1 VRIAS
6 IDATAV
12 IRRAA
17 PVLYVFAIAMAMTA
31 AHVAQY
37 NVLSPIDELRH
48 VDYAMRI
55 TEGELPKLGDLLH
68 QESIR
73 TEACRGAD
81 LPQRDPPCDSRH
93 LDPKDFRDKGYQTA
107 TAHPPT
113 YYVAVGFAARAF
125 EGLGLFHD
133 FVDPARLLGGV
144 LLGLGL
150 MFSYFAGLRLG
161 MRKGVLLAVLTLI
174 PTASAV
180 MHSSST
186 VNPDSAS
193 ILAGGLVLL
202 AAVRWEQG
210 NLSMRWLIG
219 AGALATGIKLT
230 NLLIVLCIGVW
241 LLARSPESDRVYD
254 WFGRTWRRL
263 RRTDTEDADEADLDP
278 EPSPEPAARR
288 GLYTRAAAFLVA
300 GAAAPIM
307 VWLLIDRLR
316 ATIDPAIVPQNQ
328 ILKAHG
334 FPAIGTILS
343 TTSGLMAPNVF
354 SWFPPVDGYDPV
366 AFQNAGVRNGRLFV
380 FFILAA
386 AMLVATL
393 YATRRNRILV
403 LGTVGTVIAIF
414 GAPAFLILNYFVS
427 NIISEPTGRYGMSL
441 LPVFVVVLASWI
453 RTRAATLA
461 LWGVAIVIYLVQF
474 FTILSTDIP
483 KPRVG

>member
-1 VRIAS
+1 M
-6 IDATAV
+6 TGLL
-12 IRRAA
+12 RRAA
-17 PVLYVFAIAMAMTA
+17 PVIYIFAIAMAMTA
-31 AHVAQY
+31 AHVAKY

-48 VDYAMRI
+48 LDYSMRL

-68 QESIR
+68 QEAMR
-73 TEACRGAD
+73 TEACRGVD
-81 LPQRDPPCDSRH
+81 SPHEDPPCDTDRF
-93 LDPKDFRDKGYQTA
+93 DPRDFRDKGYQTA

-113 YYVAVGFAARAF
+113 YYLTVGLAARAF
-125 EGLGLFHD
+125 EGVGLFHD

-174 PTASAV
+174 PTASSV

-186 VNPDSAS
+186 VNPDAAAVF
-193 ILAGGLVLL
+193 AGGIVLL

-210 NLSMRWLIG
+210 ELSTPWLVG

-230 NLLIVLCIGVW
+230 NLLVVICVAGW
-241 LLARSPESDRVYD
+241 LLARSPEADRVYD
-254 WFGRTWRRL
+254 WFGRTWRRV
-263 RRTDTEDADEADLDP
+263 RGNDEAAESPADDPADEVDDADPA
-278 EPSPEPAARR
+278 PSPRR
-288 GLYTRAAAFLVA
+288 DLFTRAAAYLVVGA
-300 GAAAPIM
+300 GAAITL
-307 VWLLIDRLR
+307 WLLFDRLR

-328 ILKAHG
+328 ILKADG
-334 FPAIGTILS
+334 FPAVGRILA
-343 TTSGLMAPNVF
+343 TTSGIMVPNVF

-393 YATRRNRILV
+393 RATRRDRVLV
-403 LGTVGTVIAIF
+403 LGAVGTVVAIF

-427 NIISEPTGRYGMSL
+427 DIISEPTGRYGMSL
-441 LPVFVVVLASWI
+441 LPVFAVVLAFWV

-461 LWGVAIVIYLVQF
+461 VWIAAITIYALQF
-474 FTILSTDIP
+474 ATIVNTDIP
-483 KPRVG
+483 SALAR